1 MIDIVSL
8 YPVGLAVAFA
18 AIIIAFFAMFRE
30 KEDVHKLIL
39 VDLIEIT
46 GLVVIALI
54 ATDLAE
60 ALILPGLVVGI
71 AEILA
76 VSELWLAKEGL
87 QNQKPARTLDIEVM
101 KTAPPI
107 LGAILVAYGIFCT
120 GFTGGLLAGLGMM
133 LFFLGKN
140 VRERFAV
147 IENACVYAWGL
158 WVIAFLVFM
167 VFPGQWFLAVMMAAV
182 GIMIKVMAKM
192 ALVGTMRG
200 DEE

>member
-147 IENACVYAWGL
+147 IENTSVYAWGL

-167 VFPGQWFLAVMMAAV
+167 VFPAQWFLAVMMAAV